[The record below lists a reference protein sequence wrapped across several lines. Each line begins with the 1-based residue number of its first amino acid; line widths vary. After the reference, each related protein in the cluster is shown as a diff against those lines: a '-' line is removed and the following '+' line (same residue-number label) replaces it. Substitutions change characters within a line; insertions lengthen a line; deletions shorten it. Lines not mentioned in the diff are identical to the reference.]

1 MKLIKTICALTL
13 ALLLTFSLAACG
25 NNDFA
30 TGNGSSSPTAGGSAD
45 SMPQSGSSLPD
56 PESTQPADAPTAS
69 ENGDSSLP
77 MESLLKPIEAT
88 VVECSKRQDG
98 EWGIMVTG
106 ERGLSTLITSEVDE
120 TAGALLPGAVI
131 NITGVVGE
139 MMSYPGQMYGKD
151 IRVTVVEPGQNLIG
165 LYLDVLNY
173 LYDEDESM
181 NPKGTP
187 EASITY
193 ALDLTE
199 VHNLSIEEKHAL
211 AYFFSCS
218 HDTDW
223 GAGEQPAGGAL
234 ATFQDLVEQGE
245 IDEKILRFEHGIL
258 FTIQDEPVQN
268 DTFPFSMKKWR
279 SDSENICH
287 ENCTARRDGDGWTF
301 DVLP

>member
-1 MKLIKTICALTL
+1 MKRIKAICTLTL

-25 NNDFA
+25 NDDLA
-30 TGNGSSSPTAGGSAD
+30 AGNGSSSPTAGGSTD
-45 SMPQSGSSLPD
+45 SMPQSGSSLPG
-56 PESTQPADAPTAS
+56 PESTQPADVSAAS

-77 MESLLKPIEAT
+77 IESLLKPIQAT
-88 VVECSKRQDG
+88 VVGCSKGPDG

-106 ERGLSTLITSEVDE
+106 ETGLSTLITSEVDE

-131 NITGVVGE
+131 NITGAIGE
-139 MMSYPGQMYGKD
+139 MLSYPGQMYGN
-151 IRVTVVEPGQNLIG
+151 ISVTVVEPGQNLIG

-173 LYDEDESM
+173 LYDEEQSL
-181 NPKGTP
+181 NPKGSP
-187 EASITY
+187 DFSIRY
-193 ALDLTE
+193 GLDLTE

-211 AYFFSCS
+211 AYFFSCA

-223 GAGEQPAGGAL
+223 EAGEQPAGTAL
-234 ATFQDLVEQGE
+234 ATFEDLWAEGK
-245 IDEKILRFEHGIL
+245 IDKKTRRFEHGIL

-268 DTFPFSMKKWR
+268 DTFTFSMKKWR